1 MSNVRDRVNSIWGIF
16 TRFDCQRDV
25 IFTDQK
31 MSGISLLY
39 SGVMG
44 IDATWKKGYPD
55 PLVMDPD
62 VVCRVHSQ
70 WEEFWK

>member
-1 MSNVRDRVNSIWGIF
+1 ML
-16 TRFDCQRDV
+16 
-25 IFTDQK
+25 
-31 MSGISLLY
+31 GISPLY

-62 VVCRVHSQ
+62 VVNKVHSQ